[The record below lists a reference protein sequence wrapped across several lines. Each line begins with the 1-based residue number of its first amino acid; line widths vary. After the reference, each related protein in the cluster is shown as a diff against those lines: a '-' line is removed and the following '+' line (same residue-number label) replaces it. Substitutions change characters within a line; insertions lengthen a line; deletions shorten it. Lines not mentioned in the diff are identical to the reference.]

1 MNKSQDNI
9 TFINLQVGLSSIQV
23 AEHNYN
29 TKNTSHTIIYSGV
42 KVCDS

>member
-29 TKNTSHTIIYSGV
+29 TKIHPIQLYILV
-42 KVCDS
+42 